1 MSVSASMTSGSTL
14 AVPPGVAALSTLGPL
29 INIGMQGSSLS
40 IALGINRTSS
50 VGSLSPVPFVA
61 LLMNCFIW
69 HCTES

>member
-14 AVPPGVAALSTLGPL
+14 AVPPGVAAALSTLGPL

-40 IALGINRTSS
+40 CPRYNRTSS
-50 VGSLSPVPFVA
+50 VGSVSRPFVA

-69 HCTES
+69 ALY